1 MKNISIN
8 VNNGSTEWNKRIKL
22 HSATGN
28 SKVIGTAIST
38 LFQFNDRLRKYG
50 ADHFKATDNLAVVI
64 TANGDSV
71 LDTYEIN
78 SEYGFKLKFG
88 KASKSKKR
96 FASCLH
102 DLTVWASED
111 THAISLE
118 DLVKTFED

>member
-8 VNNGSTEWNKRIKL
+8 VNNGSTEWNKRIQL

-38 LFQFNDRLRKYG
+38 LFQFNDRLRMYG

-102 DLTVWASED
+102 DLTLWASED
-111 THAISLE
+111 THVISLE